1 MQASLSCKYYSPQL
15 SRIIG
20 SWAVTL
26 LLAAFLL
33 VVTTVGCGSAEDPE
47 PTMPTEP
54 LKIIDSEEL
63 PS

>member
-1 MQASLSCKYYSPQL
+1 MVA
-15 SRIIG
+15 
-20 SWAVTL
+20 L
-26 LLAAFLL
+26 LLVIATA
-33 VVTTVGCGSAEDPE
+33 VGCGSAEDPE